1 MSGSTQR
8 ERGVSL
14 LELLLSIV
22 VIGIAM
28 TGALRWVWT
37 STQNSADPQMLQQ
50 ANAVARSYLEEVL
63 LRSFCD
69 PDFDPDSDPAT
80 LCPIDCAVS
89 ACSACGGTG
98 PLQEGSRALFD
109 DICDY
114 DGLSDAGVFD
124 QNGTPI
130 VGLGAYNVSVT
141 VDDSVT
147 LNGLAGGAGQLVLV
161 NVNVTH
167 SGNQRVDV
175 NLSGYRGNY

>member
-1 MSGSTQR
+1 MNRQAQR
-8 ERGVSL
+8 QRGVSL
-14 LELLLSIV
+14 LELLLAIV
-22 VIGIAM
+22 VIGIAA

-37 STQNSADPQMLQQ
+37 NTQNSADPQMFQQ

-69 PDFDPDSDPAT
+69 PDFDPDADPVT
-80 LCPIDCAVS
+80 LCPTDCVVS
-89 ACSACGGTG
+89 ACSSCGGTG
-98 PLQEGSRALFD
+98 LLQEGSRPLFD
-109 DICDY
+109 DVCDY
-114 DGLSDAGVFD
+114 DGLADAGVVD
-124 QNGTPI
+124 QTGAPV
-130 VGLGAYNVSVT
+130 VGLGAFNVTVT

-147 LNGLAGGAGQLVLV
+147 LNGLTGAAGQVVLV